1 VLRHKV
7 ISGYYVTIHLATTS
21 QSTPFA
27 ILFTV
32 FHKLEIFRIF
42 SLSVL
47 CLIARLVDH
56 MWLYAMFQKLW
67 FQHVWPCLQQEMKTQ
82 EVLAAVLEPVISL
95 VQECTSDEY
104 ESIIL
109 PSFRYATCACACVC
123 VCVCTAQYHWSTI
136 CIFVHHAPLNSI
148 KLQIESRCPLIR
160 RVRARPLLRVVLRS
174 ESL

>member
-1 VLRHKV
+1 M
-7 ISGYYVTIHLATTS
+7 
-21 QSTPFA
+21 
-27 ILFTV
+27 
-32 FHKLEIFRIF
+32 LEIFRIF
-42 SLSVL
+42 SLSML
-47 CLIARLVDH
+47 CLIARLVDD
-56 MWLYAMFQKLW
+56 MRLYAMFQKLW

-109 PSFRYATCACACVC
+109 PSFRYATCACACVRACARVC
-123 VCVCTAQYHWSTI
+123 VCVRACTAQYHWSTI

-160 RVRARPLLRVVLRS
+160 RVIARPVLRVVLRS